1 MLQYYKDVNVAL
13 GGLVV
18 PEGLGDLLGPEDHL
32 LLEVPDCQT
41 CQEDQDG
48 PLYHSFLV
56 HLAHL
61 RDGKHTHREEY

>member
-1 MLQYYKDVNVAL
+1 MGA
-13 GGLVV
+13 
-18 PEGLGDLLGPEDHL
+18 EGLEDLLGAEGLEDLLGPEGHL

-61 RDGKHTHREEY
+61 RDGKHTYREEY